1 MLAFITVYHG
11 RLPVIF
17 LIARL
22 SVYSQ
27 GKPRFTPQ
35 SSVIWKNT
43 SIYDIRRYY
52 FSCYRY
58 LVETGYYLYLS
69 DNGNSLDWRDCSKSR
84 MG

>member
-1 MLAFITVYHG
+1 MRIPALPGYRPLLVKQHAIEAPAEQLA
-11 RLPVIF
+11 
-17 LIARL
+17 
-22 SVYSQ
+22 S
-27 GKPRFTPQ
+27 Q

-69 DNGNSLDWRDCSKSR
+69 TSDDGNSLDWRDCSKSR